1 MLQQAQVSAYEL
13 TDVLSRLSPLYVQ
26 KHRQHIGSTMLF
38 IGYLLG
44 QISAARAQNLTSKLV
59 NDLKDTASNLESF
72 DIYFRANVSLT
83 DSQEKWHRRLYWRLL
98 HNKKTRIQA
107 SHILKKYELN

>member
-13 TDVLSRLSPLYVQ
+13 NDALSRLSPLYVQ

-44 QISAARAQNLTSKLV
+44 QITAARAQNLTPKLV
-59 NDLKDTASNLESF
+59 DDLKSTTSNLESF

-83 DSQEKWHRRLYWRLL
+83 DSQEKWYRRLFWYLFNRK
-98 HNKKTRIQA
+98 NTQIQA
-107 SHILKKYELN
+107 NEILKKYTLK